1 MNSKTLRD
9 ARMCRSIFR
18 LAFLAVLIL
27 TIQPIG
33 HANAVSDSDW
43 NISFKDDGCVMPS
56 INSTKWLTEDGNRFI
71 RFTLNDKDKGN
82 CGRDRSSRHGAP
94 YWERAELQQSSRL
107 YFNKKYELT
116 FEARFVEG
124 FLGYQETFFQYHAH
138 GGSSCW
144 AYPPAMLKISTQRIE
159 LHVLKQNATQRGGLA
174 HHRTQLWI
182 EDLIG
187 DWKKFKFV
195 FDTSKKPKIS
205 MYIDEN
211 IIFNDLSYWI
221 EPCGIPR
228 FKIGIYRPGNES
240 NQIARSVIDFDKFQL
255 KVLDEDFRQ
264 K

>member
-1 MNSKTLRD
+1 MSQITLS
-9 ARMCRSIFR
+9 AASMCRSIFR
-18 LAFLAVLIL
+18 LAFLTVLVF

-33 HANAVSDSDW
+33 QANAVSDSDW

-82 CGRDRSSRHGAP
+82 CPTDRVSRDGAF
-94 YWERAELQQSSRL
+94 YWERAELKSERL

-124 FLGYQETFFQYHAH
+124 FLGYNETFFQIHAH
-138 GGSSCW
+138 NTPCW
-144 AYPPAMLKISTQRIE
+144 ARPPAMLKISTQRIE
-159 LHVLKQNATQRGGLA
+159 LHVLKQNATKRGGFA
-174 HHRTQLWI
+174 EHKTQLWI

-211 IIFNDLSYWI
+211 IIFDDLSYWI
-221 EPCGIPR
+221 QPCGIPH
-228 FKIGIYRPGNES
+228 FKFGIYRPGNEPS
-240 NQIARSVIDFDKFQL
+240 PIPRSVVDFDKFQL